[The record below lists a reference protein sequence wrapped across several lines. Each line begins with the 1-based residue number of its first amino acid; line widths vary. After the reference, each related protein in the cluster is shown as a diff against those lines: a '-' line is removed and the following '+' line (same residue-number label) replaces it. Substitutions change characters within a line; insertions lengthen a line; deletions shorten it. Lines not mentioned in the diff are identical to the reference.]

1 MMLAMRKPADSENDS
16 LGRYMGERGK
26 MNKDQARIS
35 HKDERGEPGLRA
47 VCGRPVKVLR
57 VNGCSL
63 IVTAAPIGLS

>member
-1 MMLAMRKPADSENDS
+1 MS
-16 LGRYMGERGK
+16 
-26 MNKDQARIS
+26 KDQARIS